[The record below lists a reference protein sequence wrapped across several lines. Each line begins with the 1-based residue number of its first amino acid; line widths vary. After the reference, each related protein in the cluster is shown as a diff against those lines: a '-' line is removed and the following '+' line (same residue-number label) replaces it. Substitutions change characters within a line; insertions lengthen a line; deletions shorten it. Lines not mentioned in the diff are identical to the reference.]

1 MALSGAKKRNLD
13 NKYEPNLFLKG
24 YGYSSS
30 SEKSTAKQKLINN
43 KESTDREK
51 STDVRPMPPLEG
63 DE

>member
-51 STDVRPMPPLEG
+51 STDI
-63 DE
+63 